1 MNEQPKTKKI
11 KERLGA
17 YLKLLREIDNE
28 TERLDRMELTGGNTG
43 PNLTG
48 MPRPKGTV
56 SNPVSAFVLKK
67 MELEER
73 IAKLNADERREN
85 AAIEA
90 MLQHLDDPDE
100 RAVIRLRYFD
110 RAEWDGINAALFG
123 SRPDYIEKLDA
134 YQRRTYRIH
143 GRALLRL
150 ADILEASEVNDS
162 KMV

>member
-11 KERLGA
+11 KERLGD

-28 TERLDRMELTGGNTG
+28 NERLDRMEATGGSTG

-67 MELEER
+67 LELEER

-90 MLQHLDDPDE
+90 MLQQLDDPDE
-100 RAVIRLRYFD
+100 RAVIRLHYFD
-110 RAEWDGINAALFG
+110 RVTWDDTAAALFG
-123 SRPDYIEKLDA
+123 DQPDFLDRFDSYQNRTFKL
-134 YQRRTYRIH
+134 H
-143 GRALLRL
+143 GRALLNL
-150 ADILEASEVNDS
+150 ARILDRAESSGS
-162 KMV
+162 KGK